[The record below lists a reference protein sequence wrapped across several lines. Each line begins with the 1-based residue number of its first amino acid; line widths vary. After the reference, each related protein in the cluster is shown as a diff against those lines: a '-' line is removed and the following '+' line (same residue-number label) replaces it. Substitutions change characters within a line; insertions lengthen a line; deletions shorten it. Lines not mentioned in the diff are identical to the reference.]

1 MRKLLTCIAAAPLVV
16 IAIACKHDDTSQ
28 QATAP
33 TATYPQGYPPPT
45 ATYPYPG
52 TQPTYT
58 AQPTAYPQPTG
69 APTTP
74 PAGGQMAVPGP
85 FAFQCQND
93 VPCGTHHCNMQY
105 QKCAFPC
112 QTAVDCL
119 APNSCVMGVCV
130 PAPPAQ
136 QGH

>member
-1 MRKLLTCIAAAPLVV
+1 MRKLLICIAAVPLIAV
-16 IAIACKHDDTSQ
+16 AIACKHDDTSQ

-33 TATYPQGYPPPT
+33 TATGYPTAYPPPT
-45 ATYPYPG
+45 ATYPYP
-52 TQPTYT
+52 TAQPTGYPT
-58 AQPTAYPQPTG
+58 AQPTAYPTAQPTV
-69 APTTP
+69 APT
-74 PAGGQMAVPGP
+74 GGQMATPGP
-85 FAFQCQND
+85 FAFTCQND

-136 QGH
+136 H